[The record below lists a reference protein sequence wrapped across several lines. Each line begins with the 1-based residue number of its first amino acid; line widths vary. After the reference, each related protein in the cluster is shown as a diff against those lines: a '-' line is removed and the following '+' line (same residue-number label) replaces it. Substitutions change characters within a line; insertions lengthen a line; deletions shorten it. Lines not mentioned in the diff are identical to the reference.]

1 MQVGLTDRTQHSTD
15 TDLWPAQSESTLHA
29 ACHCLN
35 ACFLLLPLPLSSSL
49 PDKHDACLENS
60 VEGDLEVQWIGLVDQ
75 SILLCAC
82 GADEMLP
89 MNPHL
94 PADLFTC
101 CLTNPIKTALRWY
114 AVVVGLL

>member
-1 MQVGLTDRTQHSTD
+1 MQQLRWHS
-15 TDLWPAQSESTLHA
+15 LHPAFTVSM
-29 ACHCLN
+29 N
-35 ACFLLLPLPLSSSL
+35 ALPSSPTPPLSPPFS
-49 PDKHDACLENS
+49 DEHDACLENS
-60 VEGDLEVQWIGLVDQ
+60 VDGDLDIQWIGLVDQ

-101 CLTNPIKTALRWY
+101 CLTNPIKTALRW
-114 AVVVGLL
+114 